1 MTFNKASH
9 TQLLAQI
16 VHAQA
21 TASAANSIGAHVRV
35 SLPLLWPVLEFHT
48 RTMCMPLTLEFYTCM
63 MLCLSRW
70 SSTLMQ
76 RYAPHAGV
84 TLA

>member
-35 SLPLLWPVLEFHT
+35 LLPLLWPVLEFHT
-48 RTMCMPLTLEFYTCM
+48 HAMCMPLTLEFYTCVT
-63 MLCLSRW
+63 LCLSCW
-70 SSTLMQ
+70 SSTLVR
-76 RYAPHAGV
+76 RYAPHTGV